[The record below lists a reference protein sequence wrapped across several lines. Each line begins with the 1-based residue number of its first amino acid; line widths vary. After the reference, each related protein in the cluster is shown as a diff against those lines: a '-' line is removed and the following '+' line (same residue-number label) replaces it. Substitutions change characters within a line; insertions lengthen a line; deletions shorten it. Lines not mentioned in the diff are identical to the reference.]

1 MFKLIKL
8 EWKKNKISKYIRNA
22 IILSTI
28 LGLFL
33 FAQCF
38 LGIAN
43 DPDTGVPDAAAGTN
57 NISSQVEI
65 LSSASFLVFTGVM
78 LASFIINAY
87 KNKTMNLMFSYPIK
101 RQKILLSKMLAVWIF
116 NFVALVIT
124 KILIYGVLYMTS
136 GFLKSDFPVDYNM
149 ADPSFYLQIV
159 LKSFVTI
166 SIGFIALFIGKIMKS
181 SKVTVISSFL
191 LFILL
196 NGTIGDFTLAN
207 NAIFP
212 LILAAVSALSAILFI
227 VGVETRDVV

>member
-38 LGIAN
+38 LGIAK
-43 DPDTGVPDAAAGTN
+43 DPDTGAPDAAPGTN
-57 NISSQVEI
+57 NISSQVEM
-65 LSSASFLVFTGVM
+65 LTSASFLVFTGVM
-78 LASFIINAY
+78 LASFIIGAY
-87 KNKTMNLMFSYPIK
+87 KNKTINLMFSYPIK

-116 NFVALVIT
+116 TFLALVIT
-124 KILIYGVLYMTS
+124 KVLIYGVLYVTS
-136 GFLKSDFPVDYNM
+136 GFLKSDFPVDYNI
-149 ADPSFYLQIV
+149 ADPLFYLQIV

-166 SIGFIALFIGKIMKS
+166 SIGFIALFIGKLMKS

-191 LFILL
+191 LFVLL

-212 LILAAVSALSAILFI
+212 LILTAVSALCAILFI